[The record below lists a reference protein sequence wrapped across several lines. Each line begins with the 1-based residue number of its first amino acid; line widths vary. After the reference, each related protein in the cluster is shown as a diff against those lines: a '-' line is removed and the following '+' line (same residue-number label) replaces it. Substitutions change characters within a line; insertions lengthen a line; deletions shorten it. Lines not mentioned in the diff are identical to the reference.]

1 MDHDREKIR
10 RTLQESSALELADAL
25 PPLDSRRSR
34 SSTPAGGPAQQQATV
49 NMKAVGVTPNQKKV
63 GILEHPAPELEADDQ
78 VRIRTIDVG
87 ICGTDRE
94 ICTFVYGDPPAGSEY
109 LVLGHEAL
117 GQIVELGSEVENLKV
132 GDLVVPSVRR
142 PCTDHHCVPCQ
153 NDLQDFCSTGSY
165 IERGIKECHGFM
177 TESFVE
183 RERFLTCVPPEL
195 RDVAVLM
202 EPLTIAEKGLTQ
214 AWAVQKRLPWIRHEE
229 NGKPTGKGLNA
240 LVLGAGPIGI
250 LGAMKMKAAGFN
262 TYVYSRSKAPN
273 PKSEIVESIGVKYI
287 SALEVPVQE
296 LPNIVGSIDL
306 VYEGLGV
313 SGVAF
318 SVLSV
323 LGLNGVYIYTGIPAP
338 DDPIPIDANNLMR
351 NIVLKNQAIVG
362 TVNADDA
369 SFKAAIEDLAY
380 FKKHWPEAIEAVISK
395 RYALDSC
402 RELLLDR
409 ATGIKN
415 VISFE

>member
-1 MDHDREKIR
+1 
-10 RTLQESSALELADAL
+10 
-25 PPLDSRRSR
+25 
-34 SSTPAGGPAQQQATV
+34 
-49 NMKAVGVTPNQKKV
+49 MKAVGVTPNRKEV
-63 GILEHPAPELEADDQ
+63 GILEHPAPDLERDDQ

-94 ICTFVYGDPPAGSEY
+94 ICTFVYGTPPAGSDY

-117 GQIVELGSEVENLKV
+117 GEVVELGSEVENLKV

-142 PCTDHHCVPCQ
+142 PCTNPSCVPCQ
-153 NDLQDFCSTGSY
+153 HDLQDFCSTGTY
-165 IERGIKECHGFM
+165 VERGIKECHGFM

-183 RERFLTCVPPEL
+183 RERFLTIVPPEL

-214 AWAVQKRLPWIRHEE
+214 ALAVQKRLPWILHEE
-229 NGKPTGKGLNA
+229 NGQPTGQGLNA
-240 LVLGAGPIGI
+240 VVLGAGPIGI

-262 TYVYSRSKAPN
+262 TFVYSRSKAPN
-273 PKSEIVESIGVKYI
+273 PKAEIVESIGAQYI
-287 SALEVPVQE
+287 SSLEVPFTE

-306 VYEGLGV
+306 VYEGIGV
-313 SGVAF
+313 SRVAF
-318 SVLSV
+318 DVLSV

-338 DDPIPIDANNLMR
+338 GDPILIDADNLMR

-369 SFKAAIEDLAY
+369 SFKAAIKDLAY
-380 FKKHWPEAIEAVISK
+380 FKQHWPEAIEAVISK
-395 RYALDSC
+395 RYKVDSC